1 MVDLLAAANTVIGV
15 ERGLAPYDTGNL
27 MNNGIS
33 DVENIVFGTATHWIN
48 RDSANGRTAPYGIL
62 LNEAMTIRGHSNV
75 HYLWH
80 DNAFYAG
87 CLMLANELGGEL
99 V

>member
-1 MVDLLAAANTVIGV
+1 MVDLMAAANTVIGV

-33 DVENIVFGTATHWIN
+33 NVESIVFGTATYWIN
-48 RDSANGRTAPYGIL
+48 KGGASGPAPYGVL
-62 LNEAMTIRGHSNV
+62 LNEAMTIRGYSNV

>member
-1 MVDLLAAANTVIGV
+1 MVDLMAAANTVIGV
-15 ERGLAPYDTGNL
+15 ERWLAPYDTGNL

-33 DVENIVFGTATHWIN
+33 NVESIVFGTATYWIN
-48 RDSANGRTAPYGIL
+48 KGGASGPAPYGVL

-80 DNAFYAG
+80 DSAFYAG

>member
-1 MVDLLAAANTVIGV
+1 MVDLMAAANTVIGV

-33 DVENIVFGTATHWIN
+33 NVESIVFGTATYWIN
-48 RDSANGRTAPYGIL
+48 KGGASGPAPYGVL

-80 DNAFYAG
+80 DSTFYAG

>member
-1 MVDLLAAANTVIGV
+1 MIDLDKCVDTLLLI

-33 DVENIVFGTATHWIN
+33 NAESTVFGTVTYRIN
-48 RDSANGRTAPYGIL
+48 KGGLSGQAPYGVL
-62 LNEAMTIRGHSNV
+62 LNEAMIIRGNNNV
-75 HYLWH
+75 HYHWH

-87 CLMLANELGGEL
+87 CLAVADELGGEL
-99 V
+99 L